1 MIDHEIDAKRIR
13 CGAYAQNKATTNKK
27 MQTQQKKH
35 PSDEAQ
41 NGNIHIEDLLG
52 SPDAKQKSAK
62 KQAPTVT
69 G

>member
-1 MIDHEIDAKRIR
+1 
-13 CGAYAQNKATTNKK
+13 

-41 NGNIHIEDLLG
+41 NGNIHVEDLLG

-62 KQAPTVT
+62 KQAPTVS